1 MRIIET
7 PIFTKR
13 VQEILTIEE
22 YRLFQIKIIGDPKA
36 GKIIQGSGG
45 IRKIRWSA
53 SGRGKRG
60 GSRILYYWYNEQN
73 LLLMLFIFKKNEKDD
88 LTTDQIKILKSI
100 VESEYK

>member
-13 VQEILTIEE
+13 VLEILSEDE
-22 YRLFQIKIIGDPKA
+22 YHLFQISLIEKPDA
-36 GKIIQGSGG
+36 GRVIQGSGG
-45 IRKIRWSA
+45 IRKIRWSG

-60 GSRILYYWYNEQN
+60 GSRILYYWYNEQDV
-73 LLLMLFIFKKNEKDD
+73 LMMLFIFRKNEIDD
-88 LTTDQIKILKSI
+88 LNKDQLNKLRKI